1 MRTTTVNED
10 YDEQDKEDA
19 RLIVNFTAR
28 RDDSLVPASPNPSS
42 YGEEDDEAIGTDSDS
57 EAGSIGSSE
66 NLSDSDPEIQDSE
79 DEDMGETD
87 RNQPTTSSSNKENE
101 SSMSNTIPASVQ
113 CSSSMLNPS
122 TLSLRDVYMLDDGAH
137 NQASL
142 PRIQMFGTQGSDKNH
157 MSSSNMYTDSAPP
170 PLPPRPSSSRVAP
183 WCNPSYPLFTSQNDV
198 QDWYSEEMS
207 QPNYLGTNFGD
218 RPSLFSP
225 APPPPAPESVETRA
239 PTYHFSNCP
248 SQPFQAN
255 RLQTP
260 PPMPASDV
268 DTSTPL
274 QPGRRTKVS
283 IEEIVE
289 EQPPTPES
297 VNNMKR
303 KADVLEA
310 EEPVA
315 TLEKTSEVIMGTEN
329 ANSETLAAVPAAD
342 AAAIQTAAIIA
353 QRPKK
358 TPRSILSKVLD
369 KAAYP
374 LLGATGAVVSFA
386 LLSTLPDTFFV

>member
-1 MRTTTVNED
+1 
-10 YDEQDKEDA
+10 
-19 RLIVNFTAR
+19 
-28 RDDSLVPASPNPSS
+28 
-42 YGEEDDEAIGTDSDS
+42 
-57 EAGSIGSSE
+57 
-66 NLSDSDPEIQDSE
+66 
-79 DEDMGETD
+79 
-87 RNQPTTSSSNKENE
+87 
-101 SSMSNTIPASVQ
+101 
-113 CSSSMLNPS
+113 
-122 TLSLRDVYMLDDGAH
+122 
-137 NQASL
+137 
-142 PRIQMFGTQGSDKNH
+142 
-157 MSSSNMYTDSAPP
+157 
-170 PLPPRPSSSRVAP
+170 
-183 WCNPSYPLFTSQNDV
+183 
-198 QDWYSEEMS
+198 
-207 QPNYLGTNFGD
+207 
-218 RPSLFSP
+218 
-225 APPPPAPESVETRA
+225 
-239 PTYHFSNCP
+239 
-248 SQPFQAN
+248 
-255 RLQTP
+255 
-260 PPMPASDV
+260 MPASDV